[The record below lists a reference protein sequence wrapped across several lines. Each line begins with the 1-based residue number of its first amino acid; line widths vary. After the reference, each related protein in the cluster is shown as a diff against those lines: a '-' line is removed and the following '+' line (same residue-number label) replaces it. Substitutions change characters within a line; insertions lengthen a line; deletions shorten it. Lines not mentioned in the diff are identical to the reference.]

1 MNLPNINLDNIKEWL
16 RHDWEKG
23 IFMVVFAIAAI
34 AVLFAVREINRWK
47 VEAAPVRPGRHIS
60 NKMFPDGAFTFLF
73 PQQLAHI
80 DLQDDHALTFHAPNL
95 PILVMPNLDVDGEY
109 EDVVPVIEPIDVPF
123 IRPSVEA
130 EYPPESVVT
139 DAETNPIIIDLF
151 ERLESLEDG
160 SEVMP
165 PDDDEDDEAPEDE
178 DGTEPKYVEFKGIMV
193 TPKGKRLA
201 YLCVEAIIPE
211 PVAGMGGGLGD
222 MGMGGGFGDMGMG
235 GGFGD
240 MGMGGGLGDMGMGGG
255 FGDMGM
261 GDMGMGGM
269 GDMGMGGMGGMG
281 DMGMGG
287 APGPPPPPPRD
298 CKFIEEGTNFD
309 IYLIKKVTRKEVIV
323 EDKAGNEIPIALRSR
338 VELSMSITLEEPPL
352 ADTDA
357 NVEVAP

>member
-1 MNLPNINLDNIKEWL
+1 MNLPSINLDSIREWF
-16 RHDWEKG
+16 RHDWEKS
-23 IFMVVFAIAAI
+23 IFMVVFTIAII
-34 AVLFAVREINRWK
+34 ALLFAVREINRWK
-47 VEAAPVRPGRHIS
+47 VEATPVPPGRHIP

-73 PQQLAHI
+73 PQQLAHV

-95 PILVMPNLDVDGEY
+95 PVIVMPNLDIDGEY
-109 EDVVPVIEPIDVPF
+109 EDAVPIIEPIEVPF

-130 EYPPESVVT
+130 EYPPEPVST
-139 DAETNPIIIDLF
+139 DAEANPIIVDFF
-151 ERLESLEDG
+151 EGLESLEDG
-160 SEVMP
+160 AEVMP
-165 PDDDEDDEAPEDE
+165 PDDDEDDEGPEDE
-178 DGTEPKYVEFKGIMV
+178 DGTEPKYVEFKGIMI

-201 YLCVEAIIPE
+201 YLCVETIIPE
-211 PVAGMGGGLGD
+211 PVAGMGGGFGD

-240 MGMGGGLGDMGMGGG
+240 MGMGGGFGDMGTGGG

-261 GDMGMGGM
+261 GGGP
-269 GDMGMGGMGGMG
+269 G

-287 APGPPPPPPRD
+287 APGPPKPPPRD

-338 VELSMSITLEEPPL
+338 VELSMSITLDASPL
-352 ADTDA
+352 ADMDA
-357 NVEVAP
+357 NVGAAP

>member
-1 MNLPNINLDNIKEWL
+1 MNLRSINFGNTREWL

-23 IFMVVFAIAAI
+23 IFMVVFTIAII
-34 AVLFAVREINRWK
+34 AVFFAAREINRWK
-47 VEAAPVRPGRHIS
+47 VEATPMPPGRHIP

-95 PILVMPNLDVDGEY
+95 PVIVMPNLDIDGEY
-109 EDVVPVIEPIDVPF
+109 EDLVPITEPIDVPF
-123 IRPSVEA
+123 IRPSIEA
-130 EYPPESVVT
+130 EYPPEPVIT
-139 DAETNPIIIDLF
+139 DADTNPIIVDLF
-151 ERLESLEDG
+151 ENLESLE
-160 SEVMP
+160 EVMP

-178 DGTEPKYVEFKGIMV
+178 DGTEPKYVEFKGIMI

-211 PVAGMGGGLGD
+211 PVAGMGGGFDDMGMGGGFGD

-240 MGMGGGLGDMGMGGG
+240 MGMGGGP
-255 FGDMGM
+255 
-261 GDMGMGGM
+261 
-269 GDMGMGGMGGMG
+269 G

-287 APGPPPPPPRD
+287 APGPPKPPPRD
-298 CKFIEEGTNFD
+298 CKFIEEGTTFD

-338 VELSMSITLEEPPL
+338 VELSMSITLDEPPL

-357 NVEVAP
+357 NVEAAP

>member
-211 PVAGMGGGLGD
+211 PGA
-222 MGMGGGFGDMGMG
+222 
-235 GGFGD
+235 
-240 MGMGGGLGDMGMGGG
+240 GMGGGLGDMGMGGG

>member
-240 MGMGGGLGDMGMGGG
+240 MGMGGGLGDMGMGG
-255 FGDMGM
+255 
-261 GDMGMGGM
+261 
-269 GDMGMGGMGGMG
+269 
-281 DMGMGG
+281 

>member
-1 MNLPNINLDNIKEWL
+1 MNSRNINFDNIREWF

-23 IFMVVFAIAAI
+23 IFMVVFTIAII

-47 VEAAPVRPGRHIS
+47 VEATPVPPGRHLP

-95 PILVMPNLDVDGEY
+95 PIIVMPNLDIDGEF
-109 EDVVPVIEPIDVPF
+109 EDLVSIIEPIDVPF

-130 EYPPESVVT
+130 EYPPEPVR
-139 DAETNPIIIDLF
+139 DDEETNPIIVDFF
-151 ERLESLEDG
+151 ESLESLEDG

-165 PDDDEDDEAPEDE
+165 PDDDEDYEAPEGE
-178 DGTEPKYVEFKGIMV
+178 DGTEPKYVEFKGIMI

-211 PVAGMGGGLGD
+211 PVAGMGGGFDDMGMGGGFGD

-240 MGMGGGLGDMGMGGG
+240 MGMGGGFGDMGMGGG
-255 FGDMGM
+255 P
-261 GDMGMGGM
+261 
-269 GDMGMGGMGGMG
+269 GDMGMGGMGG
-281 DMGMGG
+281 
-287 APGPPPPPPRD
+287 APGPPKPPPRD

-338 VELSMSITLEEPPL
+338 VELSMSITLDESPL

-357 NVEVAP
+357 NVEAAP

>member
-1 MNLPNINLDNIKEWL
+1 
-16 RHDWEKG
+16 
-23 IFMVVFAIAAI
+23 MVVFAIAAI

-235 GGFGD
+235 
-240 MGMGGGLGDMGMGGG
+240 
-255 FGDMGM
+255 
-261 GDMGMGGM
+261 DMGMGGM

>member
-1 MNLPNINLDNIKEWL
+1 MNPRNINLDTIREWL

-23 IFMVVFAIAAI
+23 IFMVVFIIAII
-34 AVLFAVREINRWK
+34 AVLFSFREINRWK
-47 VEAAPVRPGRHIS
+47 VEATPVPPGRHAP
-60 NKMFPDGAFTFLF
+60 NEMFPDGAFKFLF
-73 PQQLAHI
+73 PQELAHI
-80 DLQDDHALTFHAPNL
+80 DLPDDHALTFHAPNL
-95 PILVMPNLDVDGEY
+95 PVIVMPNLDIDGEY
-109 EDVVPVIEPIDVPF
+109 ENVVPVIEPIDVPF

-130 EYPPESVVT
+130 EYPPEPVSS
-139 DAETNPIIIDLF
+139 DAETNPIIVDLF

-160 SEVMP
+160 SDVMP
-165 PDDDEDDEAPEDE
+165 PDDDEDDEAPEND

-201 YLCVEAIIPE
+201 YLCVEEIIPE
-211 PVAGMGGGLGD
+211 PVPGMEDGFGD

-240 MGMGGGLGDMGMGGG
+240 MGMGDGFGDMGGG

-261 GDMGMGGM
+261 GGPGEMGMDGR
-269 GDMGMGGMGGMG
+269 
-281 DMGMGG
+281 
-287 APGPPPPPPRD
+287 PGPPPPPPRD

-338 VELSMSITLEEPPL
+338 VELSMSITLDEAPL
-352 ADTDA
+352 ADMDA
-357 NVEVAP
+357 NFEVAP